1 MRLTDAVTFTNICIW
16 DMEIFYFISRPTIVV
31 YGQAPDQDHYLIF
44 VEEKRKKTNGKLG
57 KLSFQ
62 FRL

>member
-1 MRLTDAVTFTNICIW
+1 MVGLGYGKNFLLHIQK
-16 DMEIFYFISRPTIVV
+16 TIVV